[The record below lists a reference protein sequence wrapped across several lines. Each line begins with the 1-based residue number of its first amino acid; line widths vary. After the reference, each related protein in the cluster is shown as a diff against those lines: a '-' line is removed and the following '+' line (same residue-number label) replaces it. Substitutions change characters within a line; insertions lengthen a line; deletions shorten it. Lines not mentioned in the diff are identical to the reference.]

1 MILRTLVQKVCG
13 GDGFRIRESSRCDE
27 LRREEISRKKRR
39 RGPAVAVAIRVG
51 GQRERTAVVIDI
63 RAMRNAIFC

>member
-1 MILRTLVQKVCG
+1 MWGK
-13 GDGFRIRESSRCDE
+13 DGFRIRESSRCDE